1 MHVHRLDIHNIQ
13 FIYIYIPSKYIIYS
27 LSLEIFGS
35 TPFFTF
41 SLKFKFP
48 FLKLQTTATQQIHK
62 TTNTHAIE

>member
-48 FLKLQTTATQQIHK
+48 FLKLQTTQQQHTKQQTHTQ
-62 TTNTHAIE
+62 